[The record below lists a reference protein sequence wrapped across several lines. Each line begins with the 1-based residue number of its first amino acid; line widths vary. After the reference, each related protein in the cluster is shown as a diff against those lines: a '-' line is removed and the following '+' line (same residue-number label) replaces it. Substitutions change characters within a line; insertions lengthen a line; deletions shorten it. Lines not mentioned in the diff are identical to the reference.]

1 MNTILENIIE
11 KRKGMYVHAL
21 EVNSLEELTDI
32 IETLTDEFN
41 KDGFSF
47 EDIKQ
52 FFDTMSIY
60 YLGDDD
66 KEESIIY
73 NFDIES
79 YLTDLF

>member
-32 IETLTDEFN
+32 IETLTDEFYR
-41 KDGFSF
+41 DGFSF
-47 EDIKQ
+47 KDIKQ

-60 YLGDDD
+60 YLGED
-66 KEESIIY
+66 KAEESLIY
-73 NFDIES
+73 DFNIED